1 MRPGVL
7 ALAVLAACA
16 SAPATP
22 EVSVALAQVSGSRDM
37 FFFAG
42 PVNIEYEVTVTNPTN
57 EPVTLRRLDLKTVG
71 TGAYTLRTPS
81 QPLQV
86 TVRPGMVSV
95 VRVSANAISRGGN
108 ANSAEPVT
116 VRGTAY
122 FDAPSGAFTR
132 VFNESFT
139 PGVM

>member
-1 MRPGVL
+1 MRPAVL

-16 SAPATP
+16 STSATP

-42 PVNIEYEVTVTNPTN
+42 PVNVEYEVTVTNPTN

-71 TGAYTLRTPS
+71 AGAYTLRTPS

-132 VFNESFT
+132 VFNESFS